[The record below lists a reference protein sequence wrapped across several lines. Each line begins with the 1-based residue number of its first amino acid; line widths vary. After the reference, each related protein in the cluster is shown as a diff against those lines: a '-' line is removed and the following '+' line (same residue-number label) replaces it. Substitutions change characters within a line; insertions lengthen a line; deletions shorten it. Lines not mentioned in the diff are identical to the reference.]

1 MINPKQ
7 YLTDN
12 RVRLRGF
19 GSQDS
24 RGEEN
29 RKRGDQ
35 FMRELIA
42 NTSQH
47 PFNNNARIIGNAHV
61 VIEYDGDGVRIK
73 NIQSHDQGSGAGT
86 RALQYLIRLSEK
98 YKVPLNLYAKGYAS
112 TKTSQLKNWYKRF
125 GFEPDDS
132 GAQEMQRKPKR

>member
-7 YLTDN
+7 YITDN
-12 RVRLRGF
+12 RIRLRGF
-19 GSQDS
+19 GSQ
-24 RGEEN
+24 GEEN

-73 NIQSHDQGSGAGT
+73 DIQSHEPGSGAGT

>member
-7 YLTDN
+7 YITDN
-12 RVRLRGF
+12 RIRLRGF
-19 GSQDS
+19 GSQ
-24 RGEEN
+24 GEEN

-73 NIQSHDQGSGAGT
+73 DIQSHDQGSGAGT

-98 YKVPLNLYAKGYAS
+98 HKVPLHLYAKGYAS

-125 GFEPDDS
+125 GFEPDED